1 MPEEEINIGG
11 DLSAHA
17 ARTKSNVRQ
26 SHPRPLTGRRLEN
39 HVCFADPVMQ
49 KIFIFR

>member
-1 MPEEEINIGG
+1 MPDAEINIGG
-11 DLSAHA
+11 DISAHA
-17 ARTKSNVRQ
+17 ARTTSNVRQ
-26 SHPRPLTGRRLEN
+26 SQTRPLTGRRLEN